1 MEQISWLSG
10 QGYQVLLNRLQ
21 DGIFVIE
28 AGQLAYVNQRLA
40 DMLGYPVD
48 ELIGRPFIDVVAA
61 EDQHLVW
68 ERHHAR
74 LAGEKVPEQYDIHL
88 STTRGVICCSLNVG
102 LGENKKGSTVTVGSA
117 RDVTQQRKALAELEA
132 SKVELKSILDQL
144 PDVLYRTDMQGI
156 ITTISPACFDILGF
170 KREEMLGTDLSDYY
184 SIREDRQKIVRA
196 ICGADGRAIRV
207 ESALRHK
214 NGSIVWV
221 LTNAFVR
228 FDSSGQP
235 VSIEGLA
242 RDISER
248 KRMEDQLMILSRT
261 DGLTGTYSRGHF
273 MDRSEEV
280 INMMKRYQR
289 PASMMVMDLD
299 HFKAINDKYGHHAGD
314 LALKAFTN
322 MCQQEIRESDILGRL
337 GGEEFG
343 LMMPETTLQHAQI
356 LAERIRKAA
365 TALEITLDDQTIV
378 ITVSI
383 GLAELGTEDAT
394 LDSVMRRA
402 DLAMYQAKAGGRNQ
416 VVTAM
421 EPYG

>member
-1 MEQISWLSG
+1 MSG
-10 QGYQVLLNRLQ
+10 QGYQALLDRLQ

-48 ELIGRPFIDVVAA
+48 ELIGRPFLELVAA
-61 EDQHLVW
+61 EDRPIVW

-74 LAGEKVPEQYDIHL
+74 LAGEEVPEQYDMHL
-88 STTRGVICCSLNVG
+88 YTSRGVICCSLNVG
-102 LGENKKGSTVTVGSA
+102 LGENREGSTVTVGSA

-156 ITTISPACFDILGF
+156 ITMISPVCLDIIGF
-170 KREEMLGTDLSDYY
+170 GQEEMLGTALSDYY
-184 SIREDRQKIVRA
+184 GIREDRQKIVQA
-196 ICGADGRAIRV
+196 ICEACGKAVRV
-207 ESALRHK
+207 ESSLRHK
-214 NGSIVWV
+214 DGSIVWV

-248 KRMEDQLMILSRT
+248 KRMEDQLMTLSRT
-261 DGLTGTYSRGHF
+261 DGLTGAYNRSYF
-273 MDRSEEV
+273 MEKSEEV
-280 INMMKRYQR
+280 ISMMRRYQH
-289 PASMMVMDLD
+289 PASMMVADLD
-299 HFKAINDKYGHHAGD
+299 HFKSINDRYGHHAGD

-322 MCQQEIRESDILGRL
+322 VCRQEIRESDILGRL

-343 LMMPETTLQHAQI
+343 LMLPETTIQHAQV

-365 TALEITLDDQTIV
+365 AAIAITLDDQTV
-378 ITVSI
+378 MITVSI
-383 GLAELGTEDAT
+383 GLVELSAGDAT

-421 EPYG
+421 ES